1 VYQCRCWFT
10 PASAYDWSSL
20 GGEGKI
26 TSEVIAKKIQSRKKK
41 EILQRG
47 VIFLG
52 EFSHCGYKENLKKLR
67 KFVLIV

>member
-1 VYQCRCWFT
+1 VYQFRCWFAL
-10 PASAYDWSSL
+10 ASGYDWSSL

-26 TSEVIAKKIQSRKKK
+26 TWTIIANKSGVGKPLYRA
-41 EILQRG
+41 

-52 EFSHCGYKENLKKLR
+52 EFSHCGYKCFLKKLG